1 MDVPL
6 VACVIIS
13 NSTFA
18 YDLDLWNFLFNVS
31 GMTFT
36 TPSCFIAV
44 VANSKMSLVA
54 RYIVQELI
62 GVLFSHI
69 WLFSL

>member
-1 MDVPL
+1 MFETGTMLATINDEFHV
-6 VACVIIS
+6 
-13 NSTFA
+13 
-18 YDLDLWNFLFNVS
+18 NVS
-31 GMTFT
+31 SMTFT

-44 VANSKMSLVA
+44 FANSKMSLVA

-69 WLFSL
+69 WLFSLRKYRF